1 MAIKFFADDESL
13 FSVLVINVLRSMM
26 RINPEAKEKTD
37 G

>member
-13 FSVLVINVLRSMM
+13 FSVINVLRSMM